1 MIKTEKKIKFTVVGC
16 GYVGLSLSILL
27 ARDNVV
33 TILEIDK
40 EKVKKINNKNSPI
53 ADPDIE
59 SFLKKK
65 KISLKATSN
74 KSVAYKNADFVIVA
88 TPTDYDPVTNKFNTA
103 SVESVVDDIL
113 GHNSESII
121 VIKSTVP
128 VGFTTYLREKFQTK
142 RILFSPEFLR
152 EGKALYDNLYPSRIV
167 IGEKSDDAKLFAKIL
182 TRAAKKP
189 KSEIDIILTESSEA
203 EAIKL
208 FSNTYLAMR
217 IAFFNELDTYSESH
231 SLNALNII
239 NGVCSDPRIGNF
251 YNNPS
256 FGYGGYCLPKDTKQ
270 LLANYKD
277 IPNNIIQSIV
287 KANSTRKDFIASSVM
302 SRNPKKIGVYRLIM
316 KKGSDNSR
324 ESAIFGI
331 IKRLKKTDVE
341 IYLYEPLMKSDI
353 FIDCKVEKN
362 LNKFKENSD
371 VILANRL
378 SSDLND
384 VADKVY
390 SRDLFGKD

>member
-1 MIKTEKKIKFTVVGC
+1 MVKTEKKIKFTVVGC

-27 ARDNVV
+27 ARDNEV

-40 EKVKKINNKNSPI
+40 EKVKKINNRNSPI
-53 ADPDIE
+53 TDPDIE
-59 SFLKKK
+59 SFLKNK

-74 KSVAYKNADFVIVA
+74 KSAAYKNVDFAIVA

-113 GHNSESII
+113 GHNTESII

-128 VGFTTYLREKFQTK
+128 VGFTNYLREKFQTK
-142 RILFSPEFLR
+142 KIFFSPEFLR
-152 EGKALYDNLYPSRIV
+152 EGKALYDNLHPSRIV
-167 IGEKSDDAKLFAKIL
+167 IGEKSEDAKLFAKIL
-182 TRAAKKP
+182 TKAAKKP
-189 KSEIDIILTESSEA
+189 KFEIDIILTESSEA

-217 IAFFNELDTYSESH
+217 IAFFNELDTYCESH
-231 SLNALNII
+231 SLGASNII
-239 NGVCSDPRIGNF
+239 KGVCSDPRIGNF

-277 IPNNIIQSIV
+277 IPNNIIESIV

-341 IYLYEPLMKSDI
+341 IYLYEPLIKSDI
-353 FIDCKVEKN
+353 FINCKVEKN

-371 VILANRL
+371 IILANRL
-378 SSDLND
+378 SSDLDD